1 MTRALHYGLCGL
13 GGFLVAGALLC
24 QLYAAPRLMRTPL
37 DIDTVTILT
46 GDATLMN
53 GETVPVRAT
62 SITRVDVAKSD
73 DDVVVFLDA
82 TCLVKEQAGAP
93 DCVDAKDP
101 SGRLVYSGVSSYP
114 VDRVSAM
121 GVDDAPYVGGDVV
134 PVSGLLNKWPF
145 EVEKKEYPFWD
156 GQLGRIVPAS
166 YDGEETRDGLPT
178 YRFTVRV
185 DRADTEIAPGIQ
197 GTYSTEKTFWIEP
210 LTGSVVDVAQ
220 SESRWLGSGRLALRT
235 DLRMASES
243 VDAGIHDAHGDR
255 AQLIVLTRV
264 VPIGGYGVGGLA
276 LLAST
281 MIRPG
286 PGPRRRRHP
295 ADSDPVSGDPGDP
308 RPS

>member
-1 MTRALHYGLCGL
+1 MRRAHYGLCGL
-13 GGFLVAGALLC
+13 GGFLVAGAILC

-46 GDATLMN
+46 GDATLMS

-62 SITRVDVAKSD
+62 IITRVDVARSD
-73 DDVVVFLDA
+73 DEVVVFLDA

-134 PVSGLLNKWPF
+134 PVSGLLNKW
-145 EVEKKEYPFWD
+145 
-156 GQLGRIVPAS
+156 
-166 YDGEETRDGLPT
+166 
-178 YRFTVRV
+178 
-185 DRADTEIAPGIQ
+185 DTEIAPGIR

-210 LTGSVVDVAQ
+210 LTGSIVDVAQ
-220 SESRWLGSGRLALRT
+220 KESRWLGSGRLALRT

-264 VPIGGYGVGGLA
+264 VPIVGYGVGGLA

-281 MIRPG
+281 VIRPG
-286 PGPRRRRHP
+286 PGPHGRRDP
-295 ADSDPVSGDPGDP
+295 ADRDP
-308 RPS
+308 RPGDQRQEVDS